1 MNVLVVGKAKTGTT
15 VISKAIHQALPGAR
29 YHLEPK
35 AASYFEEHG
44 GGGGSDIVKII
55 FEHWGGRPAD
65 RDALVDNRLAMRFD
79 RRVFIVRDP
88 RDEAI
93 SRLLYLAYP
102 WMAKHGAGRD
112 QRETLREWIGLL
124 QRKERDPQSVGGLEL
139 FAWARERLGTDVL
152 ASTAQSAARYAAF
165 LARAPASSF
174 LIRYEDFVEGRIAAL
189 NEYLGLQLEPQTVP
203 LGDLARTRRSAAS
216 GNWKSFFAASEMST
230 LQSLFGEA
238 CKAQGYEDWA
248 PQSAA
253 ALDSRHFSGYVERL
267 VESGTPTRLQRLRA
281 VLSGLLQRVHGR
293 PAG

>member
-102 WMAKHGAGRD
+102 WMAKHGAGRRTGSGMPQVGMAMLEKTGSLFNRVMD
-112 QRETLREWIGLL
+112 KILTEHRPDRLIAGAKPLGARLPRRAAAPRRELSGKVRVDRQPATSPLPRATTHVRDELMVHDKKVGPVRYIRGGGSVRGPAAPARMAELPDGPA
-124 QRKERDPQSVGGLEL
+124 RGRSRRDPAPSEQRRPVS
-139 FAWARERLGTDVL
+139 REC
-152 ASTAQSAARYAAF
+152 S
-165 LARAPASSF
+165 ARAGLAAPRRRDAAHG
-174 LIRYEDFVEGRIAAL
+174 EEG
-189 NEYLGLQLEPQTVP
+189 G
-203 LGDLARTRRSAAS
+203 GDGRSRCARHTSA
-216 GNWKSFFAASEMST
+216 N
-230 LQSLFGEA
+230 A
-238 CKAQGYEDWA
+238 C
-248 PQSAA
+248 
-253 ALDSRHFSGYVERL
+253 
-267 VESGTPTRLQRLRA
+267 RA
-281 VLSGLLQRVHGR
+281 
-293 PAG
+293 